1 MSLMALQ
8 KSRRLKASPS
18 VQYPWRCEN
27 LITGALD
34 GDPQRE
40 CTKCLFAFAM
50 VILDGGE
57 KVSEWDGYLFG
68 APFVNINPLLP
79 VEICRGRRE
88 TVFTISG
95 LASVCSSQ
103 EVLWWRHR
111 HECNR
116 TSKS

>member
-27 LITGALD
+27 LITGLLD
-34 GDPQRE
+34 GNSQWER
-40 CTKCLFAFAM
+40 TLYLFAFCND
-50 VILDGGE
+50 IGRR
-57 KVSEWDGYLFG
+57 WDGYLFG

-79 VEICRGRRE
+79 VEICGGGGE
-88 TVFTISG
+88 SVFTISG
-95 LASVCSSQ
+95 LASVRSSQ

-116 TSKS
+116 TFKS